1 MLRCR
6 PDLPGFL
13 CLIVGFA
20 TLGLRPGVA
29 SESRLSPETL
39 NSQGIRALNAGKL
52 AEALRD
58 FKAAQQGNPANSE
71 IAFNVGLTYFRM
83 GQYERAIPPLRRAV
97 SVANPPAKALYLLG
111 VSLYETSDFS
121 ASAAELEQLRRVNFQ
136 HQDEIL
142 YLLEESYRRG
152 KDPAEAKECFQEL
165 ADKFPDSAFL
175 HKLMGSAYSE
185 QGNERQALV
194 EFKEAV
200 AKNPSL
206 NGVHRAIGII
216 YLNRHD
222 DAEGS
227 KWLIQEIVLN
237 PCDPASHY
245 YLGEIARKEGRLAA
259 ASAITRKQAPAIQAT
274 QTVTWEWARCSKSNT
289 TTWGLSTRFGKQ
301 FALRQIIRRHIT
313 TLLDAL
319 NARVKIAKQRWRLR
333 R

>member
-39 NSQGIRALNAGKL
+39 NSQGIRALNAEKL

-83 GQYERAIPPLRRAV
+83 GQYEGAIPPLRRAV

-245 YLGEIARKEGRLAA
+245 YLANRNDLAELRDEATGLHADEKAFLFEKLLYRFRALLCVTKVHGGESSSGTVVHQLSFTSRSSSLIAMRS
-259 ASAITRKQAPAIQAT
+259 SAR
-274 QTVTWEWARCSKSNT
+274 
-289 TTWGLSTRFGKQ
+289 
-301 FALRQIIRRHIT
+301 
-313 TLLDAL
+313 
-319 NARVKIAKQRWRLR
+319 
-333 R
+333 